1 MREYS
6 KRPVLWLDSVP
17 SEWQIKPLF
26 ALGFENKKLNKNLS
40 EQNLLSLSYG
50 KVVEKDIRSDDG
62 LLPASF
68 EGYQVVEP
76 GTIIFRFTDLQND
89 QTSLRSG
96 IVATR
101 GIITNAYLG
110 FVPTGVS
117 PRFLDYWMRALD
129 TNKVFYGMGSG
140 LRQSLTW
147 EDARRIPVLLP
158 DVAEQEGIVQYLDQ
172 ETSQIDLLISK
183 KEQLIEKLLERR
195 QALITQ
201 AVTKGLDP
209 NVPMKDSGVE
219 WIGQVPSDWS
229 TQRLRYLAQTITSPI
244 DKKSQEGQ
252 DSVLLCNY
260 TDVTRKDQI
269 LPSGEYMVATA
280 TTQQKRS
287 YQLLAGDSVITKDS
301 ETAQDMGIAAFV
313 RDTIPDLLCGYHL
326 AIVRPGTGVN
336 PRWLTWALRSSSTKT
351 QFSANSRGLTRLSLG
366 QNAMRSTII
375 PLPPLGEQSEIQRF
389 LDEEIPRLDNLVGLC
404 EKAIHNL
411 KQRRQALITQ
421 VVTGKLDV
429 RGFAGGNS

>member
-1 MREYS
+1 MREIKDS
-6 KRPVLWLDSVP
+6 GAEWIGDIPEDWTIRPHWAVLKEKKVP
-17 SEWQIKPLF
+17 VGSFHSELT
-26 ALGFENKKLNKNLS
+26 
-40 EQNLLSLSYG
+40 LLSLTKQGVIVRDMDAGG
-50 KVVEKDIRSDDG
+50 KF
-62 LLPASF
+62 PASF
-68 EGYQVVEP
+68 EGYQRVDEGDLILCLFDVEETP
-76 GTIIFRFTDLQND
+76 RTVGLSP
-89 QTSLRSG
+89 TSGMITSAYTVMRVSG
-96 IVATR
+96 VDA
-101 GIITNAYLG
+101 
-110 FVPTGVS
+110 
-117 PRFLDYWMRALD
+117 RFLEWYLIGMDNEKRF
-129 TNKVFYGMGSG
+129 KPFYSG
-140 LRQSLTW
+140 LRNVLPK
-147 EDARRIPVLLP
+147 PVFGSIRFAMP
-158 DVAEQEGIVQYLDQ
+158 SVEEQTQIVSYLNK

-229 TQRLRYLAQTITSPI
+229 AQRLRYLAQTITSPV

-260 TDVTRKDQI
+260 TDVTRNDQI

-366 QNAMRSTII
+366 QNAMRSTLI

-429 RGFAGGNS
+429 RGFASGNS

>member
-6 KRPVLWLDSVP
+6 KKPLLWLDSVP

-26 ALGFENKKLNKNLS
+26 SLGFENKKLNKNLS

-50 KVVEKDIRSDDG
+50 KVVEKDIKSDDG

-110 FVPTGVS
+110 FIPTGVS

-158 DVAEQEGIVQYLDQ
+158 DVAEQEVIVHYLDQ

-219 WIGQVPSDWS
+219 WLKVIPEHWKVARLGDLGELRNGHPFDSEKFEDSGAIPLVRIRDLVAREFSTYLSVEAAVPPSAILRDGDLVIGMDGDFNAVYWSKGRAALNQRLCYLRFSNAQLAKFVSFAVAAPLKHINQLTYSTTVKHLSSGQVSKLQIAVPPEKE
-229 TQRLRYLAQTITSPI
+229 L
-244 DKKSQEGQ
+244 SQ
-252 DSVLLCNY
+252 L
-260 TDVTRKDQI
+260 
-269 LPSGEYMVATA
+269 
-280 TTQQKRS
+280 
-287 YQLLAGDSVITKDS
+287 
-301 ETAQDMGIAAFV
+301 TAQLETQVMSMDSLIGATRNAIE
-313 RDTIPDLLCGYHL
+313 LL
-326 AIVRPGTGVN
+326 
-336 PRWLTWALRSSSTKT
+336 K
-351 QFSANSRGLTRLSLG
+351 
-366 QNAMRSTII
+366 
-375 PLPPLGEQSEIQRF
+375 E
-389 LDEEIPRLDNLVGLC
+389 
-404 EKAIHNL
+404 
-411 KQRRQALITQ
+411 RRQALITQ

-429 RGFAGGNS
+429 RGFASGNS